1 MGPLQASRIQRRSCQ
16 LTIDCSRAVVTSAY
30 NIGPSP
36 GTTIF
41 GNFIN
46 PPSARKAA
54 NQRGFVRNWLTNGSI
69 IPSLRLRSSL
79 TPFRRSRSRIPA
91 TGVSMVTTRAEK
103 PAARARSIAD
113 SAQSRP
119 PRRYSWYQTGAFDA
133 AATSSKQQP
142 ERVESVYPIPAAPAA
157 RAAASS
163 PRG

>member
-103 PAARARSIAD
+103 AAVRA
-113 SAQSRP
+113 QC
-119 PRRYSWYQTGAFDA
+119 QLGL
-133 AATSSKQQP
+133 
-142 ERVESVYPIPAAPAA
+142 
-157 RAAASS
+157 RAAVDIVKYYAGKSPFGDTTQIFDIEHARRLNRLRHASYAIKA
-163 PRG
+163 